1 MPRRSLLWALLSGS
15 DNACDENDCREELRQ
30 TIHLVVA
37 DALRHHQPVIT
48 VRVGSGKVAVTDG
61 PFAETKEHL
70 GGSASST
77 PRT

>member
-1 MPRRSLLWALLSGS
+1 MPRRSLLWALPSGS

-37 DALRHHQPVIT
+37 DALQHHLPATT
-48 VRVGSGKVAVTDG
+48 VRVRSGKVAVTDG

>member
-1 MPRRSLLWALLSGS
+1 MPRRSLLWALPSGF
-15 DNACDENDCREELRQ
+15 DNACDASACREELRQ

-37 DALRHHQPVIT
+37 DALQHHQPAT
-48 VRVGSGKVAVTDG
+48 TLRAGSGKVAVTDG

>member
-1 MPRRSLLWALLSGS
+1 MPKRSLRGALPSGS
-15 DNACDENDCREELRQ
+15 HNACDDNACREELRQ
-30 TIHLVVA
+30 TEHLVVA
-37 DALRHHQPVIT
+37 DALQHHLPATT
-48 VRVGSGKVAVTDG
+48 VRVRSGKVAVTDG